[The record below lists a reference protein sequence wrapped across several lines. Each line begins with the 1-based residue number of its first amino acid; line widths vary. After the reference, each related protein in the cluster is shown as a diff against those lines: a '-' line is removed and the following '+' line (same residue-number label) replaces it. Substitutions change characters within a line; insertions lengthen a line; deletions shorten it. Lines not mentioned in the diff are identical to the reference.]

1 MTITEAYSIAS
12 DTKRQTRFTLTAIV
26 KTIPESIAYLRSGL
40 YRIPRAV
47 PDNTPEVKSANGPGP
62 TVPLDISAVDAAD
75 QQLELLAYWAEISG
89 CDMTDLG
96 RTWRYSSEHPT
107 LAGYIRGILNDDR
120 RPADRLSIRLLMAM
134 RSDDWVEPACMHS
147 QLHSMLAG
155 HSTRWPAIHDLLL
168 EAR

>member
-1 MTITEAYSIAS
+1 MIENAYSIAS
-12 DTKRQTRFTLTAIV
+12 DTKRQTQFSLTTLVA
-26 KTIPESIAYLRSGL
+26 TIPESIAYLRSGL

-75 QQLELLAYWAEISG
+75 QQLELLAYWAEVAG

-96 RTWRYSSEHPT
+96 RTWRYHKDHPV
-107 LAGYIRGILNDDR
+107 LAGFIRGVANDDP

-134 RSDDWVEPACMHS
+134 RSGEWLEPAGMHS
-147 QLHSMLAG
+147 QLHSMMAG
-155 HSTRWPAIHDLLL
+155 HATRWPAIHDLLL